1 MPARLLSTLLVL
13 WLASGTALA
22 DAPAPQKMLRDIE
35 EQWIGAFDNHTQV
48 RANLDRM
55 GAMGPE
61 LSRERRQL
69 KVVRIDAPQL
79 GDRVLFFE
87 EYRATQPGTANRQR
101 VVSLVFDEKRQQVRA
116 RQLFFNGA
124 KHGRALL
131 DPAVVARMPLAEF
144 DLSRPSCDLWFRW
157 EAAHE
162 RYRGAMDPGACI
174 SKDTSD
180 GGSYI
185 DYEMLLTGGELWYRD
200 RTLRASDD
208 TVRGEVDGFSW
219 VLFTRSG
226 SPHIAGQQGVWRG
239 VFRRYDPSGK
249 LTAEFPSEITMRVI
263 PKDGRLDYH
272 QTNRYFPEGKPKEV
286 IESYGE
292 VRDGRAYFGNA
303 RLEGWKMD
311 VPDDPSQRSAVI
323 LMNYKDGSG
332 MYVHEIVSVSSDGRY
347 RARATQYLKEGRLV
361 SRTLIDEE
369 KITEDWAAY
378 DAARAAQ
385 R

>member
-1 MPARLLSTLLVL
+1 
-13 WLASGTALA
+13 
-22 DAPAPQKMLRDIE
+22 
-35 EQWIGAFDNHTQV
+35 
-48 RANLDRM
+48 
-55 GAMGPE
+55 
-61 LSRERRQL
+61 
-69 KVVRIDAPQL
+69 
-79 GDRVLFFE
+79 
-87 EYRATQPGTANRQR
+87 
-101 VVSLVFDEKRQQVRA
+101 
-116 RQLFFNGA
+116 
-124 KHGRALL
+124 
-131 DPAVVARMPLAEF
+131 
-144 DLSRPSCDLWFRW
+144 
-157 EAAHE
+157 
-162 RYRGAMDPGACI
+162 MDPGACI

-226 SPHIAGQQGVWRG
+226 VPHIAGQQGVWRG